1 MQRGFLLLIPLRND
15 GRYTRGSLQ
24 VLNQLKLPHETE
36 YVDVR
41 GAEDAFDA
49 IKTMMVGDSKRVEG
63 PAQGL

>member
-1 MQRGFLLLIPLRND
+1 
-15 GRYTRGSLQ
+15 RYTRGSLQ

-49 IKTMMVGDSKRVEG
+49 IKTMMVRGAPLIAIVAALGLAVEACSG
-63 PAQGL
+63 A